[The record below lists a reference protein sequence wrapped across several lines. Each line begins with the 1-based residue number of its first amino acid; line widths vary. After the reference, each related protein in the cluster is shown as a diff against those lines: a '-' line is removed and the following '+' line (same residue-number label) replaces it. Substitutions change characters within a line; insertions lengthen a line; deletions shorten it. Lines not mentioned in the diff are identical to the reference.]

1 MTEETM
7 NNDTNSPRQAMLAEV
22 ERDITPGLP
31 RVERAIAFVHTRGMA
46 TSSELHMV
54 MELEPNELASD
65 YLDSALSGGLLVK
78 TGKYWMPGTVPA
90 SATDAPAYAIPTF
103 VPPRPV
109 DNVVSLEPQ
118 RTSRI
123 KPAEKVDF
131 AGFADMVNSEAKSDS
146 APTTKPAP
154 VIRCG
159 VWSDGSVEVQRDGKT
174 SAVLFVEEVA
184 CLADF
189 WKRVS
194 NNTKEAM

>member
-1 MTEETM
+1 MNEE
-7 NNDTNSPRQAMLAEV
+7 NTNRLAMQAEV

-78 TGKYWMPGTVPA
+78 TGKYWMPGTAPTIA
-90 SATDAPAYAIPTF
+90 ADAPAYAIPTF
-103 VPPRPV
+103 VPPQPV

-118 RTSRI
+118 RTARV
-123 KPAEKVDF
+123 KPVDKLDF
-131 AGFADMVNSEAKSDS
+131 AAFADMVNNQVETGS
-146 APTTKPAP
+146 APARNTAP

-159 VWSDGSVEVQRDGKT
+159 LWSDGSVEVQRDGKT

-184 CLADF
+184 HLTDF

-194 NNTKEAM
+194 ANAKEAM

>member
-1 MTEETM
+1 M
-7 NNDTNSPRQAMLAEV
+7 NNDTNSQRQAMLAEV
-22 ERDITPGLP
+22 ERDIAPGLP
-31 RVERAIAFVHTRGMA
+31 RVERAIAFVRTRGMA

-65 YLDSALSGGLLVK
+65 YLDSALAGGLLVK
-78 TGKYWMPGTVPA
+78 TGKYWVPGTVPVIA
-90 SATDAPAYAIPTF
+90 ADAPAYAIPTF
-103 VPPRPV
+103 VPPQPV

-118 RTSRI
+118 RTARV

-131 AGFADMVNSEAKSDS
+131 VGFADMVNSEADS
-146 APTTKPAP
+146 APTAKPAP

-159 VWSDGSVEVQRDGKT
+159 LWSDGSVEVQRDGKT

>member
-1 MTEETM
+1 MNEENAT
-7 NNDTNSPRQAMLAEV
+7 RLAMLAEV

-31 RVERAIAFVHTRGMA
+31 RVERAIAFVRTRGMA

-54 MELEPNELASD
+54 MELEQDQLPSD
-65 YLDSALSGGLLVK
+65 YLDGAVAAGLLTK
-78 TGKYWMPGTVPA
+78 FGKHWTPGIGPA
-90 SATDAPAYAIPTF
+90 IAPLVEAPGYRIPVF
-103 VPPRPV
+103 APPPA

-118 RTSRI
+118 RTARV
-123 KPAEKVDF
+123 KPVDKIDF
-131 AGFADMVNSEAKSDS
+131 AGFADMVNSQVEDS
-146 APTTKPAP
+146 APTAMPAP

-159 VWSDGSVEVQRDGKT
+159 LWSDGSVEVQRDGKT